1 MHWKEFIF
9 PACMITLILGVPM
22 GLVLYLNYAVM

>member
-9 PACMITLILGVPM
+9 PACMITLILGAPM
-22 GLVLYLNYAVM
+22 GLVVYLNYAVM

>member
-9 PACMITLILGVPM
+9 PACMIALILGVPI
-22 GLVLYLNYAVM
+22 GLVMYFNYAVM